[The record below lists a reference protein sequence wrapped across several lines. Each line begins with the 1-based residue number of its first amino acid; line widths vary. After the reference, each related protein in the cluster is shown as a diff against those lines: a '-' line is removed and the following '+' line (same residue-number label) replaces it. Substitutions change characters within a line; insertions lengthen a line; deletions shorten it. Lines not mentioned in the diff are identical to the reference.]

1 MKNREA
7 QQFRLE
13 KQAQQEQS
21 IQDTLRQEADLRNE
35 VTKYRQIKK
44 IIKEEQQNEVKKN
57 LQVFV
62 NLNLEEKILR
72 NELVDR

>member
-1 MKNREA
+1 
-7 QQFRLE
+7 
-13 KQAQQEQS
+13 
-21 IQDTLRQEADLRNE
+21 LRNE

-72 NELVDR
+72 NELVDRQTEL